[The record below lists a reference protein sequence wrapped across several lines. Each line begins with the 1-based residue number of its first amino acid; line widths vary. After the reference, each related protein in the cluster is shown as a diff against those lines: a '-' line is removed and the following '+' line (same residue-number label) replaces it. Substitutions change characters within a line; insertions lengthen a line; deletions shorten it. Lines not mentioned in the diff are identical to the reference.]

1 MTQSGAHLIPV
12 WREVLGLCQVK
23 PEETVVVLT
32 GPNSNPHYIEAA
44 THASLDLGA
53 KVFRLDLPPVR
64 GGGGMG
70 SDPTAYLGVTALT
83 GNQAAVEAMKRAHL
97 VIDLMLLLFSPEQHE
112 ILKAGTRMLLAV
124 EPPDVL
130 ARMMPTLDDK
140 RRVKAAE
147 ARLKR
152 AHTMHITSDAG
163 SDLRVE
169 LGEYPILTEYGLAD
183 EPGRWDHWPSGF
195 LATWPNE
202 GSATGTVVLDRGDII
217 FPFKT
222 YVKTPITLTVREGYV
237 RKIEGDFD
245 ADYLRQY
252 MAMFND
258 PEGYAISHLGWGLQP
273 RAKWTAL
280 EMYDKSQSI
289 GMDGRAFYG
298 NFLFSTGP
306 NTEGGGTRNTPCH
319 MDIPMRH
326 CSVLLDGEPMTVRG
340 DVIPEDQRVEQ
351 PKILV

>member
-1 MTQSGAHLIPV
+1 M
-12 WREVLGLCQVK
+12 WRQVLDLCRVK
-23 PEETVVVLT
+23 RDETVVVLT
-32 GPNSNPHYIEAA
+32 GPNSNPLYTEASTNA
-44 THASLDLGA
+44 ALDLGA
-53 KVFRLDLPPVR
+53 KVFRLDLPPLR
-64 GGGGMG
+64 GAGGMG
-70 SDPTAYLGVTALT
+70 SDPTAYLGATALT
-83 GNQAAVEAMKRAHL
+83 GNQAAVEAMKRADL
-97 VIDLMLLLFSPEQHE
+97 VVDLMLLLFSPEQHE
-112 ILKAGTRMLLAV
+112 ILQAGTRMLLAV

-130 ARMMPTLDDK
+130 ARMIPSLDDK
-140 RRVKAAE
+140 RRVTAAG

-152 AHTMHITSDAG
+152 ARTMHVTSDAG
-163 SDLRVE
+163 TDLTVD
-169 LGEYPILTEYGLAD
+169 LGEYPVLTEYGLAD

-202 GSATGTVVLDRGDII
+202 GSATGTVVLDRGDIV

-222 YVKTPITLTVREGYV
+222 YVKTPITLTIREGYV

-245 ADYLRQY
+245 ADYLRAY
-252 MAMFND
+252 MAMFKD

-273 RAKWTAL
+273 RATWTAL

-319 MDIPMRH
+319 MDIPMRN
-326 CSVLLDGEPMTVRG
+326 CSVSLDGEPMTLRG
-340 DVIPEDQRVEQ
+340 EVIPEDQRVEQ
-351 PKILV
+351 QRALV